1 MEASRKTFSPGAGT
15 VGKGEGGRGR
25 AAEAVRGGD
34 AGKSLW
40 EAIDEFA
47 AVLGCDPSGFTL
59 RSLSRMALFRQRA
72 DWDRTAS
79 LLSALYNLNR
89 DPSRSRPMSPAD
101 FNPYRMRE
109 AGRAATVATPKEAA
123 EIFKALAGG
132 MGKV

>member
-1 MEASRKTFSPGAGT
+1 
-15 VGKGEGGRGR
+15 
-25 AAEAVRGGD
+25 
-34 AGKSLW
+34 
-40 EAIDEFA
+40 
-47 AVLGCDPSGFTL
+47 
-59 RSLSRMALFRQRA
+59 MALFRQRA

-89 DPSRSRPMSPAD
+89 DPSRSRAMSSAD